1 MKSNL
6 GTFTGFNTR
15 TNRKLENAVTAE
27 QVIAWDHFTD
37 GVVDFRPAGD
47 RPEVSCL
54 VGVVAEITPSL
65 LIKIDALLRALGG
78 DSLQNFLALY
88 HATRMAKCRID
99 EISFDEALHEA
110 GFAKVEADP
119 SAPLRP
125 QFAAVAE
132 ALEDEFEQKGYDRP
146 EYYRFFYHGRSTD

>member
-15 TNRKLENAVTAE
+15 TKTRLENAVTAE

-37 GVVDFRPAGD
+37 GVVEFRPAGD

-65 LIKIDALLRALGG
+65 LIKIDALLRGLGG
-78 DSLQNFLALY
+78 DTLHNILALY
-88 HATRMAKCRID
+88 HATRTAKCRID
-99 EISFDEALHEA
+99 EISFDEVLHEA
-110 GFAKVEADP
+110 GFAEVEADP
-119 SAPLRP
+119 SAPIRP

-132 ALEDEFEQKGYDRP
+132 ALGDEFEQKGFDRP
-146 EYYRFFYHGRSTD
+146 EYYRFLDQCREAD